1 MWWDESI
8 PRCTKFHQSRNSNGE
23 VRRRLRCLCV
33 CVWGGGMYT
42 HVCMWTG
49 PPKHLPRPTYL
60 TKPHRQQQTPNKQLL
75 CGEHSRATGARY
87 GEQSRKAKGGNN
99 KGKASG
105 ASSAAAKAK
114 KSQRV
119 VKRKVW

>member
-23 VRRRLRCLCV
+23 
-33 CVWGGGMYT
+33 
-42 HVCMWTG
+42 
-49 PPKHLPRPTYL
+49 
-60 TKPHRQQQTPNKQLL
+60 LL

-87 GEQSRKAKGGNN
+87 GEQSRRAKGAGGGS
-99 KGKASG
+99 KGSASSGGG
-105 ASSAAAKAK
+105 ASAAGKAK
-114 KSQRV
+114 KSKRV